1 MTENTQD
8 QSLLGGGVGWGA
20 GRLPATRGLTPGF
33 KPQHSGQGGPSR
45 PQPDLLAFP
54 PRPSRSR
61 VPTTFLQ
68 QPRASRL
75 SWGARHRCQH
85 SSSHFIPQNPCAVGT
100 AIIPYFTDLESKL
113 QRVQRGAL
121 DLAPAVP
128 CPHPLPKHPVHPRR
142 EVWLTPL
149 WGLPTCRG
157 RLEWKLQWRG
167 GRMRG
172 LWGKQVREH
181 RFALLGEGGG
191 GVKR

>member
-1 MTENTQD
+1 MSAQ
-8 QSLLGGGVGWGA
+8 
-20 GRLPATRGLTPGF
+20 
-33 KPQHSGQGGPSR
+33 
-45 PQPDLLAFP
+45 
-54 PRPSRSR
+54 
-61 VPTTFLQ
+61 
-68 QPRASRL
+68 
-75 SWGARHRCQH
+75 
-85 SSSHFIPQNPCAVGT
+85 FIPFYPPKPCAVGM
-100 AIIPYFTDLESKL
+100 AIIPNFTDLESKL

-149 WGLPTCRG
+149 WGLPTCKG

-172 LWGKQVREH
+172 LLGKQVREH
-181 RFALLGEGGG
+181 HFALLGEGGG